1 MGQYTSDTASTV
13 SDAQVSKPSSNT
25 EDQPQTVESPFP
37 GDYLSTD
44 DLYIMKS
51 SFLSNVNGGKTVLT
65 SSELTLSV
73 KKKVRDKSILANRMY
88 AHFRGQQPT
97 DECFFTG
104 DRKLYL
110 FPGFNP

>member
-44 DLYIMKS
+44 DLYIMKA
-51 SFLSNVNGGKTVLT
+51 SFLSK
-65 SSELTLSV
+65 
-73 KKKVRDKSILANRMY
+73 
-88 AHFRGQQPT
+88 
-97 DECFFTG
+97 
-104 DRKLYL
+104 
-110 FPGFNP
+110 